1 MSSKDNPTNT
11 QVYAEV
17 DDVGKKI
24 DHELRAEDSEEV
36 EDIIAS
42 EENYVDRT
50 CNHAW
55 RERERTESKEK
66 ILPRDGYE
74 GVAIYL
80 DRESI
85 REIKSLEISFGR
97 NQVDYVTERD
107 QGRNSGNWWVEEN
120 QGIIYVRDVTFN
132 RVEWATVTYT
142 YGEDRVPRD
151 IKRAVVLLS
160 AAELLRGEGDTI
172 VVPEG
177 GERVPIGAEAD
188 SYEEKAEKKL
198 KNHKRF
204 TPAHI

>member
-1 MSSKDNPTNT
+1 MSAKDNPTDT
-11 QVYAEV
+11 QVYATV
-17 DDVGKKI
+17 GDVGKKI
-24 DHELRAEDSEEV
+24 DHELRAEDFEEV

-42 EENYVDRT
+42 EENYVDRS

-66 ILPRDGYE
+66 IMPREGYE
-74 GVAIYL
+74 GVAIFL
-80 DRESI
+80 DRESV
-85 REIKSLEISFGR
+85 REVKSLEISYGR
-97 NQVDYVTERD
+97 NQVDYVSERTK
-107 QGRNSGNWWVEEN
+107 GRNSGNWWVDEN
-120 QGIIYVRDVTFN
+120 EGIIYIRDVTYN
-132 RVEWATVTYT
+132 RTEYANVTYT
-142 YGEDRVPRD
+142 YGDERVPRD

-177 GERVPIGAEAD
+177 GERVSIGAEAD
-188 SYEEKAEKKL
+188 SYEEKAERKL